1 MDQGSVSNERDDLG
15 IILGISDQ
23 IEFFTASKNNITM

>member
-1 MDQGSVSNERDDLG
+1 MDQRGLSNELDDLG

-23 IEFFTASKNNITM
+23 IEFFYIFKKNILY